1 MLGVAVSDD
10 EFHTEHPH
18 LICFEYITDSQSS
31 GHLFTP
37 LLSSS
42 VTVPGTHQEGYYL
55 EYLMQEPD
63 IMGSTEPVAT
73 TTTTQAQMY
82 FADNLP
88 DGVTEGYWVRVST
101 TYTAEA
107 TCMIQLGLCVLGKG
121 RLYVDGVEKIDLF
134 TSQPEKTLQT
144 PMFDQ
149 ASMEATTL
157 IDVEKGE
164 KYEIVV
170 ILQNESLIAGV
181 GALNAGG
188 LRIGCCEHFDP
199 AIKLSEAV
207 ELART
212 VNYPI
217 VIAGLNADWESE
229 AMDRKSLALAPE
241 VDKLIEAVIEANPNS
256 VRSPFALWFAI
267 PWQS

>member
-1 MLGVAVSDD
+1 MTN
-10 EFHTEHPH
+10 FHPEHPH
-18 LICFEYITDSQSS
+18 PRQLRHVADSQWS

-42 VTVPGTHQEGYYL
+42 ITIPGTSQEGYYL
-55 EYLMQEPD
+55 EYFMQEPD
-63 IMGSTEPVAT
+63 STAGTKPLVT

-88 DGVTEGYWVRVST
+88 EGITEGYWVRVST
-101 TYTAEA
+101 TYTAES
-107 TCMIQLGLCVLGKG
+107 TSMIQLGLCVLGKG
-121 RLYVDGVEKIDLF
+121 RLYVDGVEKIDLY
-134 TSQPEKTLQT
+134 TRQPEKTLQT

-149 ASMEATTL
+149 ASMEVTTL
-157 IDVEKGE
+157 IDAKEGQ

-170 ILQNESLIAGV
+170 LLHNESLTAGV

-188 LRIGCCEHFDP
+188 LRIGCCEHFDS
-199 AIKLSEAV
+199 ATKLSEAV

-212 VNYPI
+212 VDYPI

-229 AMDRKSLALAPE
+229 AMDRESLSLAPE
-241 VDKLIEAVIEANPNS
+241 VDELIEAVLHANTNS
-256 VRSPFALWFAI
+256 VSSPFALLF
-267 PWQS
+267 SNS